1 LIVTEFSKTVYE
13 IPPNKMPAK
22 NFRTVLSMIE
32 ADHPMVINALIDQSR
47 IEAKILVTDR
57 QQAQNIMFNQRPPH
71 VNECYIPDGSR
82 FFVRNG
88 VEMSDTKKMLSKR
101 LGVDFE
107 EKINELNTEKVCL
120 TVALYDFFPNKAIF

>member
-1 LIVTEFSKTVYE
+1 
-13 IPPNKMPAK
+13 MPAK

-107 EKINELNTEKVCL
+107 EKINELNTEKVRPTRSL
-120 TVALYDFFPNKAIF
+120 RLLS

>member
-1 LIVTEFSKTVYE
+1 
-13 IPPNKMPAK
+13 MPAK